1 MISCVTFSYVT
12 FSFVFLFS
20 LAEAAGIDPTS
31 VVFIIAAAANGGE
44 SVDVAFSLRSEGV
57 NVKALSQIVSSDETK
72 TKIVAALAEA
82 GYDSS
87 DVNGTPTVVNLSPT
101 ARPTSM
107 PTMKLTVV
115 RAMQRVIGA
124 TLENADYEAFRTAIE
139 QVINNLDFLL
149 VPHEFS
155 STTITRTYFMS

>member
-1 MISCVTFSYVT
+1 M
-12 FSFVFLFS
+12 FS
-20 LAEAAGIDPTS
+20 LADAAGIDPTS

-57 NVKALSQIVSSDETK
+57 NVKALSQIVSSDDAK
-72 TKIVAALAEA
+72 AKVVAALVEA
-82 GYDSS
+82 GYDTS

-139 QVINNLDFLL
+139 QVTNNLDSSFIGTFLFHPGRANL
-149 VPHEFS
+149 LLCKFKLRIS
-155 STTITRTYFMS
+155 LRALKS

>member
-1 MISCVTFSYVT
+1 MFIIFS
-12 FSFVFLFS
+12 SSS
-20 LAEAAGIDPTS
+20 LADAAGIDPTS

-57 NVKALSQIVSSDETK
+57 NVKALSQIVSSDEAK
-72 TKIVAALAEA
+72 AKVVAALVEA
-82 GYDSS
+82 GYESS

-139 QVINNLDFLL
+139 QVTNNLHPCLL
-149 VPHEFS
+149 SYCIASPSLSIHYVCNVTHQ
-155 STTITRTYFMS
+155 TYPK

>member
-1 MISCVTFSYVT
+1 MSTQILPLTLLYPTNYPSLPPC
-12 FSFVFLFS
+12 S
-20 LAEAAGIDPTS
+20 LADAAGIDPTG

-44 SVDVAFSLRSEGV
+44 SVDVAFSVRSEGV
-57 NVKALSQIVSSDETK
+57 NVKALSQIVSSDEAK
-72 TKIVAALAEA
+72 AKVVAALVEA
-82 GYDSS
+82 GYDTS

-139 QVINNLDFLL
+139 QVTNHLNPFTKYLTYPKQTINWL
-149 VPHEFS
+149 
-155 STTITRTYFMS
+155 

>member
-1 MISCVTFSYVT
+1 M
-12 FSFVFLFS
+12 
-20 LAEAAGIDPTS
+20 
-31 VVFIIAAAANGGE
+31 
-44 SVDVAFSLRSEGV
+44 AFSVRSEGV
-57 NVKALSQIVSSDETK
+57 NVKALSQIVSSDEAK
-72 TKIVAALAEA
+72 AKVVAALVEA
-82 GYDSS
+82 GYDTS

-139 QVINNLDFLL
+139 QVITIHLKPHLACLNLVCLIVTFL
-149 VPHEFS
+149 VPLCN
-155 STTITRTYFMS
+155 